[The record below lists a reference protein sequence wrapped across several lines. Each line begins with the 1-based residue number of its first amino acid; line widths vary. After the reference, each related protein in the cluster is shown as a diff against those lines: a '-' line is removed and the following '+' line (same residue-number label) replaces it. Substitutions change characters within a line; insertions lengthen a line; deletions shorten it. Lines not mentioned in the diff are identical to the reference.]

1 MGFPELIKSGGLNGV
16 SSSYHVR
23 GFEWGFHAFL
33 IMLKSLNGI
42 SHVTEGS
49 NEISRSQ

>member
-1 MGFPELIKSGGLNGV
+1 MGFPVLIMRGGLIGV
-16 SSSYHVR
+16 SSTYHVR
-23 GFEWGFHAFL
+23 GFEWGFNAFL